1 MSRGPR
7 SVQGRTDGQQ
17 NWSYKK
23 KYFEMYTNAIYHFT
37 PLRYTIVH
45 EYSVKFCVLLN
56 TMESCVERSHSSD
69 NLNNY
74 LVVIRSSFIFYCNG
88 TNKK

>member
-1 MSRGPR
+1 MSRWPR

-17 NWSYKK
+17 IVVIQKNKR
-23 KYFEMYTNAIYHFT
+23 YFEMYTKTIYHFT

-45 EYSVKFCVLLN
+45 EYSVKFYVLLN
-56 TMESCVERSHSSD
+56 TMESCVESSD
-69 NLNNY
+69 NLSNY

-88 TNKK
+88 RNNK